1 LAVVDAGPWPSPL
14 LDQALALADLVLVV
28 LLADAASFATLPALR
43 SLLRSRRG
51 HRSGDLG
58 ARVLVNCADSTRL
71 GRDVRALLS
80 AQPELALLE
89 HAIHRDTS
97 VPEALALQRP
107 IIVASPTSQA
117 AEDFERVAL
126 WTLDELDA
134 GRDAR
139 PPQASRGEPITV
151 ADVSSANG
159 ASR

>member
-1 LAVVDAGPWPSPL
+1 MILKNGLLSKLICSYGPRCYQP
-14 LDQALALADLVLVV
+14 V
-28 LLADAASFATLPALR
+28 ATEKRRGLGPPALR